1 MTPMRLHPRLSSRS
15 ILTAAF
21 VSTLLLF
28 GCREGNTSAAVAAV
42 SGGAPA
48 PGSKVSFEL
57 QTLEGQ
63 PLGPKNFA
71 GQVVVVD
78 FWATWCG
85 PCHVQQRILEDVY
98 KDYHGKGVQFLA
110 ADVGEELETVRGFLK
125 GKPMSSTVLL
135 DPHDVA
141 GQLGIN
147 ALPTL
152 MVIDKKGK
160 LTFFEAGLTDGDTIR
175 RLLRQA
181 GA

>member
-1 MTPMRLHPRLSSRS
+1 M
-15 ILTAAF
+15 
-21 VSTLLLF
+21 
-28 GCREGNTSAAVAAV
+28 
-42 SGGAPA
+42 
-48 PGSKVSFEL
+48 
-57 QTLEGQ
+57 QTLEGR
-63 PLGPKNFA
+63 PIGPKNFP
-71 GQVVVVD
+71 GQVVIVD

-110 ADVGEELETVRGFLK
+110 ANVGEELDTVRGFLK
-125 GKPMSSTVLL
+125 GKPIPFTVVM